1 MLKSW
6 RFAIVFLSG
15 LLAIYLVGSQHFFL
29 QKTVVVNNSIKN
41 EVGSESS
48 AIGSSTKSRVV
59 KPELT
64 TGLEALPHS
73 FINTEVDG
81 QFRTDANGSLIINSD
96 IIRIFDY
103 FFSALG
109 DESEQQIIARIHT
122 YIKSQLKE
130 PAQSQA
136 MGLLEN
142 VISAQKELGE
152 LDSQVFIP
160 NLANISAQ
168 TAGLDIKA
176 FRRKKEQIHNIRL
189 KHLPLEA
196 VNAFYGDEN
205 VYDNYS
211 LTRMEIM
218 LDKSLTPLD
227 KSQRLSELKR
237 TLPKHMQNSLA
248 QTNQLADLKVLSEQ
262 LKKQGASTQE
272 IKQMQINLVGEKAAN
287 RLAKV
292 EQQQQQW
299 QNRVDNWLV
308 LREQIKS
315 QTNIDEASINKQ
327 IETLRSE
334 QFSGL
339 ESKRIQSLERIHDQR
354 NLQ

>member
-6 RFAIVFLSG
+6 RFAIVFLSA
-15 LLAIYLVGSQHFFL
+15 LLAIYLVGSQLFFFK
-29 QKTVVVNNSIKN
+29 KTLVVNNSVKN
-41 EVGSESS
+41 EVGGEGST
-48 AIGSSTKSRVV
+48 IGSSTKSRVV

-64 TGLEALPHS
+64 TGLEGLPHS
-73 FINTEVDG
+73 FINTDVDG
-81 QFRTDANGSLIINSD
+81 QFKTNVNGSLIINSD

-136 MGLLEN
+136 MALLEN
-142 VISAQKELGE
+142 VISAQKELSE

-160 NLANISAQ
+160 NLANMSAQ
-168 TAGLDIKA
+168 TANLDIKA

-205 VYDNYS
+205 IYDNYS

-227 KSQRLSELKR
+227 KSQKLSELKQ
-237 TLPKHMQNSLA
+237 TLPKRMQNSLA
-248 QTNQLADLKVLSEQ
+248 QTNQLAELNVLSEQ
-262 LKKQGASTQE
+262 LKQQGASTQE
-272 IKQMQINLVGEKAAN
+272 IKQMQINLVGEQAAK

-292 EQQQQQW
+292 KLQQQQW
-299 QNRVDNWLV
+299 QSRVDNWLA

-327 IETLRSE
+327 IQNLRSE

-339 ESKRIQSLERIHDQR
+339 ESKRIQSLERIHDQK